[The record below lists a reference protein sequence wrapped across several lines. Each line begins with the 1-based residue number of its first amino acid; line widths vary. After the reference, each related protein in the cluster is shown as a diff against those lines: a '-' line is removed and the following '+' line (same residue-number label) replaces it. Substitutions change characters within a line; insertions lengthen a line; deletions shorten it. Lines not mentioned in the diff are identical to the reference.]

1 MQISVKEAQEN
12 LDELVAR
19 VEGGEDIVLTR
30 AGKTV
35 ARIVPLTLE
44 ASREERRAVLDRV
57 RAMAP
62 PRRPGEPT
70 ADRSHDD
77 LYDENG
83 LPA

>member
-19 VEGGEDIVLTR
+19 VEGGEDILLTR

-35 ARIVPLTLE
+35 ARIVPLTLD

-62 PRRPGEPT
+62 PRKPGEPT